1 MIQSKKRAG
10 TKCGLPAFC
19 GRAEDPSPR
28 LTRTARAEERP
39 QKAGKQMRN
48 NGLAAYDTSVY
59 DRLPVTVVIFESV
72 FEEDGAF
79 SDYRIVY
86 GNPAFAKDFRRV
98 YGHDGFLGNTAVSGH
113 LVDDFTI
120 GMMHQARGG
129 QLQAFSTYIPLAHIH
144 VHMEPLRDLPDGYLG
159 YLMTNIADYDEQ
171 ESRAHFLRVVA
182 QMNNNAV
189 LYRRSED
196 GTLTTV
202 NATPSFC
209 EMMGCD
215 TKEDALRLMDGDG
228 LLEST
233 FEEDRGKVLDLLKNR
248 IGPDGTRDMT
258 IRKISRRGE
267 TIWCNVHYAFIDD
280 YDEHYI
286 YSTYSDVT
294 VLKKY
299 EEQLKGIYANMGS
312 NFYQADGNTLLRM
325 RVNLTKDLV
334 EESGGTAGFPF
345 AEETTSF
352 SDVMRIR
359 VSYFPIEEEKA
370 EFLDTFG
377 AASLTRAYLD
387 GHVTA
392 SRVLYSRLPDG
403 TVSYVKITANVT
415 RHPMTGDIVAFL
427 SEESNNPEKLAST
440 IYGKILAK
448 QFDLVAYI
456 ARDIY
461 DVAIGDS
468 SLIKHGNIFPKEKHG
483 SYNAYLEE
491 QILPALK
498 NDESYRAEIREAMR
512 LETVFK
518 MFAVREPY
526 SVDIEVEMEDGVF
539 SKRFD
544 FYSVDP
550 ESEYCIVL
558 KTDTT
563 ELRLEQKRQE
573 EKARE
578 LEHSKRE
585 LADAEDIIA
594 EAGFGLWHI
603 VLEDGREPRMRG
615 NAKMMELLGITDETM
630 TEEEVYKS
638 WYSRILPEEVPS
650 VEKSVGEMLS
660 GQFSENTY
668 RWEHPTR
675 GILYVRCG
683 GTASSTGT
691 QQLLRGYHSDV
702 TEFVREDMTKKEALS
717 NALAAAEHANRA
729 KTVFLNNMSHDI
741 RTPMNAIVGFTAL
754 AASHIESRDLVRDYL
769 GKISVS
775 SQHLLSLINDVLD
788 MSRIES
794 GKMTLEECEVHL
806 PDMIHDLRT
815 ILQANVSAKQ
825 LELFIDTL
833 DVKNE
838 DIITDKLRL
847 NQVFLNILS
856 NAIKFTPA
864 GGTISFR
871 VIEKPAFSPGL
882 TSFEFRI
889 RDTGIG
895 MSEEFRKTIF
905 EAFTRE
911 KTSTVSG
918 IQGTGLGMAITKS
931 IVDMMGGTIYVNST
945 VGKGTEFV
953 VNIPCKVSGRTA
965 KYEQIPELSGV
976 RVLVVDDDTNTCLS
990 VCRMLRDIGMRPDWT
1005 NYGKEAV
1012 VRTTEAA
1019 DQADGFGVFI
1029 VDWMLPDLNG
1039 IETVR
1044 RIRKVIGDDTPI
1056 IVLTAYDWADIEE
1069 EAKAA
1074 GVTAFCSKP
1083 IFLSELRTVLSKPFL
1098 AAREEKKAPEK
1109 TDFTGKRIL
1118 LAEDN
1123 EMNQMIAEA
1132 ILTESGFALDIASDG
1147 EQAVELMRSSP
1158 AGTYDVIL
1166 MDIQMP
1172 RMDGYEAS
1180 KQIRMLEDREK
1191 ASVPI
1196 IAVTANAFEED
1207 RKLALEAGMNGHL
1220 AKPYDI
1226 PKMMETLS
1234 KLLG

>member
-1 MIQSKKRAG
+1 MMKS
-10 TKCGLPAFC
+10 
-19 GRAEDPSPR
+19 
-28 LTRTARAEERP
+28 
-39 QKAGKQMRN
+39 
-48 NGLAAYDTSVY
+48 GLANYDTSVY
-59 DRLPVTVVIFESV
+59 DRLPVTVLIFASV
-72 FEEDGAF
+72 YEEDGTF
-79 SDYRIVY
+79 RDYRIEY
-86 GNPAFAKDFRRV
+86 GNQAFADDFRRV
-98 YGHDGFLGNTAVSGH
+98 YGRGDFLGSYALRDH

-120 GMMHQARGG
+120 QMMHQFRAGKP
-129 QLQAFSTYIPLAHIH
+129 QSFSTYVPLAHIH
-144 VHMEPLRDLPDGYLG
+144 VHMDPLTDLPEGTLG

-171 ESRAHFLRVVA
+171 DSRSHFLRVVS

-189 LYRRSED
+189 LYRRSDD

-202 NATPSFC
+202 NATASFC

-215 TKEDALRLMDGDG
+215 TREDALRLMDGDG

-233 FEEDRGKVLDLLKNR
+233 YEDDRAKVLDMLR
-248 IGPDGTRDMT
+248 DRVGPDGTRDLT
-258 IRKISRRGE
+258 IRKITQRGE
-267 TIWCNVHYAFIDD
+267 VIWTNVHYAFIDD

-286 YSTYSDVT
+286 YSTYSNVT
-294 VLKKY
+294 VLKRY
-299 EEQLKGIYANMGS
+299 EEQLQSIYVSMGN
-312 NFYQADGNTLLRM
+312 NFYQTDENNLVRM

-334 EESGGTAGFPF
+334 EEAGGTAGFPF
-345 AEETTSF
+345 GAGNMSF
-352 SDVMRIR
+352 SEILRIR
-359 VSYFPIEEEKA
+359 LNYFPIELEKT
-370 EFLDTFG
+370 EFLETFSS
-377 AASLTRAYLD
+377 ASLMKAYLD

-440 IYGKILAK
+440 IHGKILAK

-468 SLIKHGNIFPKEKHG
+468 SLIRHGSIFPKEKHG

-491 QILPALK
+491 QIIPALRK
-498 NDESYRAEIREAMR
+498 DEAYRAEIREAMR

-518 MFAVREPY
+518 MFQVREPY

-539 SKRFD
+539 YKRFD

-594 EAGFGLWHI
+594 EAGFGMWHI
-603 VLEDGREPRMRG
+603 VLEEGKAPRMRG
-615 NAKMMELLGITDETM
+615 NAKMMELLGITDDTM
-630 TEEEVYKS
+630 TEEEIYAS
-638 WYSRILPEEVPS
+638 WYSRILPEEIPS
-650 VEKSVGEMLS
+650 VQKSVGEMLS

-675 GILYVRCG
+675 GVLYVRCG
-683 GTASSTGT
+683 GTASSTGA

-702 TEFVREDMTKKEALS
+702 TQFVREEMTRKEALS
-717 NALAAAEHANRA
+717 NALVAAEHANRA
-729 KTVFLNNMSHDI
+729 KTTFLNNMSHDI

-754 AASHIESRDLVRDYL
+754 AASHIDSRDLVQDYL
-769 GKISVS
+769 SKISVS

-794 GKMTLEECEVHL
+794 GKMTLDEAEVHL

-815 ILQANVSAKQ
+815 IIQANASAKQ
-825 LELFIDTL
+825 LELFVDTL

-871 VIEKPAFSPGL
+871 VIEKPALTPGL

-889 RDTGIG
+889 KDTGIG
-895 MSEEFRKTIF
+895 MSEEFQKTIF

-931 IVDMMGGTIYVNST
+931 IVDMMGGTIYVSST

-953 VNIPCKVSGRTA
+953 VDIPCKVSGKTA
-965 KYEQIPELSGV
+965 RYEHIPELDGI

-990 VCRMLRDIGMRPDWT
+990 VSKMLRDIGMRPDWT

-1012 VRTTEAA
+1012 VRTKEAA
-1019 DQADGFGVFI
+1019 DHADGFGVFI

-1039 IETVR
+1039 IEAVR
-1044 RIRKVIGDDTPI
+1044 RIRKVIGDNAPI

-1069 EAKAA
+1069 EAREA

-1083 IFLSELRTVLSKPFL
+1083 IFMSELRNVLAKPFL
-1098 AAREEKKAPEK
+1098 HTDEK
-1109 TDFTGKRIL
+1109 TDEPRKANFSGKRIL

-1132 ILTESGFALDIASDG
+1132 ILTESGFSLDIADDG
-1147 EQAVELMRSSP
+1147 EQAVDMMKNSP

-1172 RMDGYEAS
+1172 KMDGYEAA
-1180 KQIRMLEDREK
+1180 KQIRLLEDREK

-1226 PKMMETLS
+1226 PKMLETLGE
-1234 KLLG
+1234 LLG